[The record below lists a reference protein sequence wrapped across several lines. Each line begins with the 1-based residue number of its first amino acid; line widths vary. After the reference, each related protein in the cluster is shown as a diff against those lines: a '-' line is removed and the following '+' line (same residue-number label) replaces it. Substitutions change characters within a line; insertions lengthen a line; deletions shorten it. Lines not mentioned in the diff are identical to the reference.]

1 MWSALR
7 RSGSG
12 LVVLLPDLDGA
23 GAAGARGRAGG
34 GRARVLEGAAAEARA
49 DAAQSLRGMGEA
61 LPADVRRDT
70 LHWLR
75 LCVLLFVPAPEGVTK
90 TEFASNSRLVR
101 V

>member
-1 MWSALR
+1 MLYLH

-23 GAAGARGRAGG
+23 GAAGARGLARG
-34 GRARVLEGAAAEARA
+34 GRARALEGAAADARA

-61 LPADVRRDT
+61 LSAAVRRDA

-75 LCVLLFVPAPEGVTK
+75 LYVLLFAPAPEGVTK
-90 TEFASNSRLVR
+90 TETASNSRLVC